1 MVRLLAPSGAALAS
15 PELPALLLSGM
26 VWIPAIA
33 AIALLFFP
41 QRTEQHRARIR
52 SFALSMTALVVGLGV
67 VMWYGYRDQAGT
79 YAYEESRHW
88 LPGFGASYHLGVDGI
103 SMPLLLLAG
112 IVFLTAALAS
122 NRIREDL
129 KVYFILLLLLETGV
143 NGVFCSL
150 DFLLF
155 FLFWQMQAIPI
166 FLLIGRFGSV
176 HRRHAAW
183 KFLVFEMVGSAF
195 LLLAILILYVK
206 APTRTLDVATLHDLQ
221 IPASVAGLVFSLFFA
236 AFVIR
241 MPVFPLH
248 AWFTEAMQESAS
260 PLAILLSG
268 IVVTVGA
275 YGLYRVN
282 VGQFQGTLHRASGAV
297 TVLAVV
303 TVLWSAVA
311 AFREDDLRRL
321 IGYVVVSH
329 MGVVLLAVV
338 SASPVAL
345 NGGIL
350 LLVADGLTAA
360 MLILLVNAV
369 GERANTRSIRA
380 LGGLAARMPRG
391 AVLWMLAALAA
402 LGLPGLAGF
411 VGQFMIVLG
420 AYPSHRLATSLVIVG
435 GMLVAA
441 VMLWTV
447 QRIFFGPISETYT
460 RVRDLSTLELG
471 TGVGLL
477 CLLVLLGVLP
487 AILMDSI
494 NFSILTLLSRGGG

>member
-1 MVRLLAPSGAALAS
+1 MVRLLAPSGAALTS
-15 PELPALLLSGM
+15 PELPTLLLSGI

-41 QRTEQHRARIR
+41 QRTDVQRARIR
-52 SFALSMTALVVGLGV
+52 SFALAMTSLSVGLGV
-67 VMWYGYRDQAGT
+67 VMWYGFRDQSGT

-88 LPGFGASYHLGVDGI
+88 LPGLGASYHLGVDGV

-122 NRIREDL
+122 NRIRDDI
-129 KVYFILLLLLETGV
+129 KTYFILLLLLQSGV
-143 NGVFCSL
+143 NGVFSAL

-155 FLFWQMQAIPI
+155 FLFWQMQAIPM
-166 FLLIGRFGSV
+166 FLLIGRWGAA
-176 HRRHAAW
+176 RRLHAAW
-183 KFLVFEMVGSAF
+183 KFLAFEMVGSAL
-195 LLLAILILYVK
+195 LLLAILITYVK
-206 APTRTLDVATLHDLQ
+206 APTQTFDLATLHDLQ
-221 IPASVAGLVFSLFFA
+221 LPTSVGGLVFGLFFA
-236 AFVIR
+236 AFAIR
-241 MPVFPLH
+241 LPVFPLH
-248 AWFTEAMQESAS
+248 TWFTEAMQESATPVS
-260 PLAILLSG
+260 ILLSG
-268 IVVTVGA
+268 IVVAVGA

-282 VGQFQGTLHRASGAV
+282 LGQFQGTLHKAAGAV
-297 TVLAVV
+297 TLLAVV

-329 MGVVLLAVV
+329 MGLVLLAVV
-338 SASPVAL
+338 SAAPVAL

-350 LLVADGLTAA
+350 LLVADGLTAP
-360 MLILLVNAV
+360 MLILMAAAV
-369 GERANTRSIRA
+369 AERANTRSIRV

-420 AYPSHRLATSLVIVG
+420 TYPSHRLATSLVIVG

-447 QRIFFGPISETYT
+447 QRIFFGPIGETYA

-494 NFSILTLLSRGGG
+494 NFSVLTLLSRGGG